1 MIDKKYS
8 QIISDSSKDARELGI
23 TGTPAFFVIGPD
35 NDITR
40 ISGAQPYESFEK
52 IFNLELEKLS

>member
-1 MIDKKYS
+1 MIDEKHSKT
-8 QIISDSSKDARELGI
+8 IVDSNKDARDLGI

-35 NDITR
+35 NKITK
-40 ISGAQPYESFEK
+40 ISGAQPYENFEN